1 MPRLSQDRE
10 LPSAVTNIR
19 LTSALRDCGALK
31 LPDTFDKSTAPVLFA
46 YDDSK
51 LGYTDWTD
59 IIPEFKSKCLQVKNP
74 SASTIVLVPLD
85 GRTITGTSVIKGG
98 VCDGMLLTEKE
109 MTLIEFKTDVTSSN
123 YLTIL
128 QRANDADQQLRHTFN
143 DIIKPKC
150 LSVSRDVEKLLDIEF
165 YIVFDKDLLISGAS
179 SQLMDIQTQFLED
192 NKHQLYFANEKTF
205 Y

>member
-1 MPRLSQDRE
+1 MPRLSQDND
-10 LPSAVTNIR
+10 LPLAVTNIR
-19 LTSALRDCGALK
+19 LASALRDCGALK
-31 LPDTFDKSTAPVLFA
+31 LQDTFDKGTAPLLFA

-59 IIPEFKSKCLQVKNP
+59 TEPEFKSKCLQVKNP
-74 SASTIVLVPLD
+74 NSSIIILVPLD
-85 GRTITGTSVIKGG
+85 GRTVTGANVIKGG

-109 MTLIEFKTDVTSSN
+109 MTLVEFKTDVTSSN

-128 QRANDADQQLRHTFN
+128 QRANDAVKQLRHTFN